1 MDEHGLH
8 WVEWVSPFMRRKMKK
23 VCNKIVRFGAYLST
37 VNSLGSLPQK
47 LDFLNCNAVFQ
58 LNMGILYH
66 FNPFQIS
73 LNFHSRLELGT
84 HATPFYGPMSS
95 HVALGRPGWTPGIAA
110 SLKTTGPGSTT
121 ATASGWGF
129 PDLPLQLSRK
139 EATCDLAFWRNRYW
153 MMYRLY
159 THTHTLDAT

>member
-1 MDEHGLH
+1 
-8 WVEWVSPFMRRKMKK
+8 MKK

-58 LNMGILYH
+58 LDMGILYH

-73 LNFHSRLELGT
+73 LNFHSGLELGT
-84 HATPFYGPMSS
+84 HATRLCGPMSS
-95 HVALGRPGWTPGIAA
+95 HVSAFGRPGWTRGIAA

-129 PDLPLQLSRK
+129 PDLPSDAADVS
-139 EATCDLAFWRNRYW
+139 ESWRQPAMLWRSLLDYVQIV
-153 MMYRLY
+153 
-159 THTHTLDAT
+159 HTHTGCYVLVGEDSDPCRF